1 MNHTVTIQNYTYNP
15 ATLTIARGDYVSW
28 TNRDSMQ
35 HTATRTDDPAFDT
48 GLIAPGTASAP
59 IQFSA
64 ATMNEGAAYSCR
76 PHPFMHGTI
85 IVI

>member
-15 ATLTIARGDYVSW
+15 ATLTVTTGDYVSW
-28 TNRDSMQ
+28 TNRDSMR
-35 HTATRTDDPAFDT
+35 HTATRTDNPAFDT
-48 GLIAPGTASAP
+48 GPITPGTTSAP
-59 IQFSA
+59 IQFFA
-64 ATMNEGAAYSCR
+64 ATTSEGNAYSCR